1 MGTNYYLHKK
11 CNYDKRY
18 PGIVGDSET
27 WWNSVQELV
36 NGYVWNNKYFDT
48 VDKLNEEYFV
58 SIHIGKSSCGWKF
71 SLCIYP
77 DKYEEKWHYMQNDV
91 LHQEIDTT
99 YLLPKPIKSL
109 DDWKELF
116 DDPNCSIYNE
126 YGDEISKEDMIRII
140 TTKNADNINA
150 RKPEQYV
157 TILENENY
165 DLILSGNDPAKG
177 IVFC

>member
-11 CNYDKRY
+11 CNYDKKY
-18 PGIVGDSET
+18 PGMVGDSET

-48 VDKLNEEYFV
+48 IDKLNEEYFV
-58 SIHIGKSSCGWKF
+58 DIHIGKSSCGWKF
-71 SLCIYP
+71 LLCTYP
-77 DKYEEKWHYMQNDV
+77 DKYEEKWHCMINGK
-91 LHQEIDTT
+91 LHQEIDTI

-109 DDWKELF
+109 DDWKQLF

-126 YGDEISKEDMIRII
+126 YGDEISKEDMIEII
-140 TTKNADNINA
+140 TTKNMDDLNT
-150 RKPEQYV
+150 REHDTFV
-157 TILENENY
+157 TVLENENY

-177 IVFC
+177 CVFC

>member
-1 MGTNYYLHKK
+1 
-11 CNYDKRY
+11 
-18 PGIVGDSET
+18 
-27 WWNSVQELV
+27 
-36 NGYVWNNKYFDT
+36 
-48 VDKLNEEYFV
+48 
-58 SIHIGKSSCGWKF
+58 
-71 SLCIYP
+71 
-77 DKYEEKWHYMQNDV
+77 MQNDV